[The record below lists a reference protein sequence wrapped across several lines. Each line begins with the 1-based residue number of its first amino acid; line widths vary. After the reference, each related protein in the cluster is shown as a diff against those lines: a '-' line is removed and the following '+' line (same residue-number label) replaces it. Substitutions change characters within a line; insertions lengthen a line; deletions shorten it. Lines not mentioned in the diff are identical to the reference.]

1 VLTFM
6 GVASR
11 TVYIAGITASP
22 DSHWMEQMARNVT
35 LADVGFLNIS
45 TPGETTKGKGMG
57 GCF

>member
-1 VLTFM
+1 M
-6 GVASR
+6 RVASR
-11 TVYIAGITASP
+11 KVYIAGTTASP